1 MPRAGRRYFTRDG
14 WSASGVGLDVS
25 ALASSLRRDMLID
38 LWCAGEQPASA
49 GPVELIEIDTL
60 QQRVRHTLGEE

>member
-1 MPRAGRRYFTRDG
+1 
-14 WSASGVGLDVS
+14 
-25 ALASSLRRDMLID
+25 MLID